1 MRSKTERTSVMDL
14 ARAALKEK
22 TVLLELV
29 FSNSYLQI
37 LRLSIKFLYGKF
49 YRNSKKL
56 RLIKSKFS
64 FF

>member
-1 MRSKTERTSVMDL
+1 MDL

-29 FSNSYLQI
+29 FSNFHLQI
-37 LRLSIKFLYGKF
+37 MGLSIKFLYEKF
-49 YRNSKKL
+49 YRNFKKL